1 MASPQLLPVHAR
13 VDAYAVCRV
22 TSPIVAD
29 FCNVDCALA
38 NACAI
43 PASALFVAARLRIA
57 AAAMNATS
65 ALRTAAAI
73 AEQAKTWVPRPRL
86 PIINYP
92 VRTVINRGLI
102 TRAIYLLSEIT

>member
-1 MASPQLLPVHAR
+1 
-13 VDAYAVCRV
+13 
-22 TSPIVAD
+22 
-29 FCNVDCALA
+29 
-38 NACAI
+38 
-43 PASALFVAARLRIA
+43 
-57 AAAMNATS
+57 MNATS